1 MLTIQDHHTGCL
13 FDPWSHLG
21 GKRRRLLENSWAG
34 VFREYLLRALPVTEL
49 APHFSEGVGRPSK
62 DLYVACGALIL
73 QQLHDL
79 TDRQA
84 VEAIALNL
92 AWHYALDI
100 RRERDAYLCERTL
113 RNYRRLIIEKQ
124 LDEVIFRT
132 LTDRLIVSIGAG
144 TDKQRLDS
152 TAVRSHMRTLTRLG
166 IVVEAVSKFLRE
178 CKRRCPDLFEQVDAE
193 LWRKYVKREGG
204 GCFASSRPSESKRR
218 LPEAAQDLCDL
229 VGQFRHT
236 AASQLE
242 SFLILERVLD
252 EQCEVDD
259 EETKGEQVDVKAPK
273 DVPCDGVLNPADPD
287 ASYNTR
293 RGAGYC
299 VQMMETFAD
308 GEAPAADGDEKETA
322 TPAADPPD
330 LITHVAIGKMTE
342 HDRWALVPALE
353 DTRTR
358 GVGPRELL
366 ADTHYGSA
374 DNMVEAERRG
384 TALVAPAMTAK
395 GKKQGHRTL
404 EDFTLDKEGRI
415 ERCPEGH
422 VPVDTRV
429 SKTRLQAT
437 FDASVCAR
445 CPAREH
451 CVAYGKRRYQ
461 YTHDRVQTRRRRLAE
476 EEPSFK
482 ERYRWRA
489 GIEGSVSRYKHQM
502 NMGAL
507 RVRGRPSVGYVA
519 RLRALGLNIFRVAA
533 WRRSSFGKEPA
544 VA

>member
-1 MLTIQDHHTGCL
+1 MLTVQDRYTGSL

-21 GKRRRLLENSWAG
+21 PKRRRLLEDSWAG
-34 VFREYLLRALPVTEL
+34 VFREYLLQALPVAEL
-49 APHFSEGVGRPSK
+49 ASHFSEGVGRPSK
-62 DLYVACGALIL
+62 DLHVACGALIL

-79 TDRQA
+79 TDRQT

-92 AWHYALDI
+92 TWHYALDI

-113 RNYRRLIIEKQ
+113 RNYRRLVIEKQ

-132 LTDRLIVSIGAG
+132 LTDQLIASIGVR

-152 TAVRSHMRTLTRLG
+152 TAVRSYMRTLTRLG

-178 CKRRCPDLFEQVDAE
+178 FKRCCPELAEQVDRE
-193 LWRKYVKREGG
+193 LWRTYVEREGG
-204 GCFASSRPSESKRR
+204 GCFASSKPSESKRR
-218 LPEAAQDLCDL
+218 LPEATQDLCDL

-242 SFLILERVLD
+242 SFLILERVFD
-252 EQCEVDD
+252 EQCDVVD
-259 EETKGEQVDVKAPK
+259 EETKGNHVEVKAPS

-299 VQMMETFAD
+299 VQMMETFSDAE
-308 GEAPAADGDEKETA
+308 GPAADDEEDETA
-322 TPAADPPD
+322 TPAANTPD
-330 LITHVAIGKMTE
+330 LITHVAIGKMTT
-342 HDRWALVPALE
+342 HDQSALVPALE
-353 DTRTR
+353 DTKRR
-358 GVGPRELL
+358 GIGPRELL

-374 DNMVEAERRG
+374 DSVVEARDRG
-384 TALVAPAMTAK
+384 TDLVAPAMTAK
-395 GKKQGHRTL
+395 GKKQGQRTL
-404 EDFTLDKEGRI
+404 ENFTLDKEGRI

-422 VPVDTRV
+422 RPLEVRV

-437 FDASVCAR
+437 FDASVCAV
-445 CPAREH
+445 CPIREH
-451 CVAYGKRRYQ
+451 CVAFGKKRYQ
-461 YTHDRVQTRRRRLAE
+461 YTHERVQTQRRRLVE
-476 EEPSFK
+476 ETPRFK

-489 GIEGSVSRYKHQM
+489 GIEGTVSRLKHQM
-502 NMGAL
+502 KMDTL

-533 WRRSSFGKEPA
+533 WRRSAAEKEPA